1 MMSLINSIL
10 MLSGIPTNPS
20 SLLSG
25 TTLIILLFFDVIDTA
40 SEPFFSMSLQ
50 YPC

>member
-1 MMSLINSIL
+1 MIPLRNSIF

-25 TTLIILLFFDVIDTA
+25 TTLSILFNFDVIDTA
-40 SEPFFSMSLQ
+40 CEPFFFKEFSG
-50 YPC
+50 